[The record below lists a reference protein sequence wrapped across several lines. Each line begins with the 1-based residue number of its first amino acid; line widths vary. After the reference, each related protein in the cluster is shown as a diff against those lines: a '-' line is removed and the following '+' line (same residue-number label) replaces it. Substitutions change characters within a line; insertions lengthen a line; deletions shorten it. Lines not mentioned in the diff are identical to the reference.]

1 MSKGRRRGG
10 GRGWPGYVLSFLLGG
25 LLVLGGYFYFFPKTP
40 LPPETIDPKA
50 LAQKIYI
57 VDQIIISQLS
67 ELNFPRRNILLQQ
80 VTERKEGDFVW
91 KHSLLKIQ
99 CPRSLSFSAIEANF
113 QKSITV
119 LGKPFSSESARTA
132 KSLQLN
138 IRIHD
143 RITHELT
150 FVPSVPPSPKPGRLP
165 GEPAVPK
172 AGLLPRIA
180 IVIDDLG
187 GEENSISR
195 ELLTWD
201 IPITFSILPFVP
213 HAKRLAS
220 EAHQKGREII
230 LHVPMEPHGYP
241 RTNPGKGVLL
251 HTMSKEGLRRQLLE
265 DIEAVPY
272 IRGVSN
278 HMGSRL
284 MEDPDKLKVILTE
297 LKKKDLFFLDSRTT
311 SQSVGFQTAR
321 SLGVKS
327 GERSVFLDHAQGEQ
341 AVMQSLELL
350 TQTALSSGK
359 AIGIGHPH
367 AATIISL
374 KKMIPRIQEK
384 GIQIVPLSE
393 LLE

>member
-1 MSKGRRRGG
+1 MSKGRRRRG

-40 LPPETIDPKA
+40 PPSETIDPKA

-67 ELNFPRRNILLQQ
+67 ELNLPRRNILLQQ

-119 LGKPFSSESARTA
+119 LGKPFSSQSAQTA
-132 KSLQLN
+132 KSLQLK

-150 FVPSVPPSPKPGRLP
+150 FVPPVLPSSKPGRLP
-165 GEPAVPK
+165 GEPGVPK
-172 AGLLPRIA
+172 TGLLPRIA

-187 GEENSISR
+187 GEENAISR
-195 ELLTWD
+195 ELLSWD

-220 EAHQKGREII
+220 EAHQRGREII
-230 LHVPMEPHGYP
+230 VHVPMEPHGYP
-241 RTNPGKGVLL
+241 RTNPGKGALL
-251 HTMSKEGLRRQLLE
+251 HTMSKEGLRRQLRE
-265 DIEAVPY
+265 NIEAVPY

-284 MEDPDKLKVILTE
+284 MEDPDKLKAILTE

-311 SQSVGFQTAR
+311 TQSVGFQTAR

-350 TQTALSSGK
+350 MQTALSSGK

-367 AATIISL
+367 AATITSL